1 MPGGGATLCARP
13 TPLEVESRMPR
24 IALPLLLLASLAAPA
39 QADTCEAL
47 KSQIESKI
55 KAGGVASFSLSV
67 VAASAPAAGK
77 VVGTCG
83 LGTKKIVY
91 SSQAGASAVAPVA
104 PVAPLAAAAPARR
117 RSTADS
123 TILTECKDGSMSV
136 GATCK

>member
-1 MPGGGATLCARP
+1 
-13 TPLEVESRMPR
+13 MPR

-39 QADTCEAL
+39 QADTCEEL

-104 PVAPLAAAAPARR
+104 PLAAAAPARR

>member
-1 MPGGGATLCARP
+1 MNGGGATLLARP

-24 IALPLLLLASLAAPA
+24 TALPLLLLASLGAPV
-39 QADTCEAL
+39 QADTCDEL

-91 SSQAGASAVAPVA
+91 TPQAGASAAAPH
-104 PVAPLAAAAPARR
+104 AAGAPARR

-136 GATCK
+136 GATCQ